1 MSCASRRWRVN
12 LADIKTAFLNSDERD
27 PDAEP
32 TYLEPPSE
40 GLPGVPAGA
49 LLLVLKDFY
58 EFNDAPEKWRKR
70 LDRELRAIGEQALD
84 LLGRHVAL
92 DGVTVDEAG
101 VAGGQ
106 LRRDARIELD
116 RHEVAHVTCLDLEAC
131 RASMQS
137 WLAAKT

>member
-1 MSCASRRWRVN
+1 MEAKLARNEFSSPVVGHSALRVCFVVCASRRWRVN

-70 LDRELRAIGEQALD
+70 LDREQDKVIIGTPSLCFATAFAVPHDIRREQWSLPR
-84 LLGRHVAL
+84 L
-92 DGVTVDEAG
+92 
-101 VAGGQ
+101 
-106 LRRDARIELD
+106 
-116 RHEVAHVTCLDLEAC
+116 
-131 RASMQS
+131 
-137 WLAAKT
+137 